1 MKNKSDVSILRIR
14 QFTIKQLYCFYFNF
28 IYRQNFLFQRS
39 TFCSIVLFQKHF
51 QLLHFVKDKEIKS
64 DIYIFIYIQIFINKY
79 IYLYR
84 DDVPTRLLPHGKSS
98 TCDLYLYIHIHI
110 HIYIY
115 TYIYMYIYMY
125 IYIHIYI
132 YIIYVYIIYIYIYI
146 YISFKISQ

>member
-115 TYIYMYIYMY
+115 TYIYVYIYVY
-125 IYIHIYI
+125 IYI
-132 YIIYVYIIYIYIYI
+132 YIYISYMYILFIYI

>member
-14 QFTIKQLYCFYFNF
+14 QFTIKQLYCFYFSF

-84 DDVPTRLLPHGKSS
+84 DHVPTRLLPIHQWPHGKSS

-110 HIYIY
+110 YICIYIC
-115 TYIYMYIYMY
+115 
-125 IYIHIYI
+125 
-132 YIIYVYIIYIYIYI
+132 IYIYIYI
-146 YISFKISQ
+146 YILYMYILFIYIYIYKF

>member
-115 TYIYMYIYMY
+115 TYIYIYMY
-125 IYIHIYI
+125 IYTYIYI
-132 YIIYVYIIYIYIYI
+132 YISYMYILFIYI

>member
-84 DDVPTRLLPHGKSS
+84 DHVPTRLLPIHQWPHGKSS

-110 HIYIY
+110 YICIYIC
-115 TYIYMYIYMY
+115 
-125 IYIHIYI
+125 
-132 YIIYVYIIYIYIYI
+132 IYIYIYI
-146 YISFKISQ
+146 YILYMYILFIYIYIYKF

>member
-115 TYIYMYIYMY
+115 TYIYVYIYVY
-125 IYIHIYI
+125 IYI
-132 YIIYVYIIYIYIYI
+132 YIYIYISYMYILFIYI

>member
-98 TCDLYLYIHIHI
+98 TCDLYLHIHIHI

-115 TYIYMYIYMY
+115 TYIYVYIYVY
-125 IYIHIYI
+125 IYI
-132 YIIYVYIIYIYIYI
+132 YIYIYISYMYILFIYI

>member
-98 TCDLYLYIHIHI
+98 TCDLYLHIHIHI

-115 TYIYMYIYMY
+115 TYIYVYIYVY
-125 IYIHIYI
+125 IYI
-132 YIIYVYIIYIYIYI
+132 YIYISYMYILFIYI